1 MGFAL
6 VLGFSAG
13 LVLGAKYHKRI
24 MPFIAASE
32 AWVATWK
39 QGLKENE
46 SEGAPKKGGARK
58 SSNILT
64 G

>member
-13 LVLGAKYHKRI
+13 LVLGAKYHKLI
-24 MPFIAASE
+24 MPFIAAGE

-39 QGLKENE
+39 QGLKGSE
-46 SEGAPKKGGARK
+46 SEGAPKKGEAREEQ
-58 SSNILT
+58 
-64 G
+64 

>member
-24 MPFIAASE
+24 MPFIAAAE

-39 QGLKENE
+39 QGLKGSE
-46 SEGAPKKGGARK
+46 SEGAPKKSEAK
-58 SSNILT
+58 EEQ
-64 G
+64 